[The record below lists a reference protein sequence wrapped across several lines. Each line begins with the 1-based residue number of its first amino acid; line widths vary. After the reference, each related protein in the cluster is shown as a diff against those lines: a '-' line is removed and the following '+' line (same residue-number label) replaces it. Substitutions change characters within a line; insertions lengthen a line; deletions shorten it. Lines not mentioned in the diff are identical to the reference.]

1 MSALPGDEPP
11 LVVALRA
18 VPAALLAVS
27 LALGV
32 VVGGLVHRS
41 SLGAAEQRFELSSE
55 EALTTLR
62 QLLERAELTARAA
75 SVVRDP
81 ELTQP
86 EWEDRVTLLG
96 LDPPLPGL
104 VAINS
109 LSVVTL
115 QEAPRYQAQLRDAV
129 GRQTA
134 IFPRPLRERM
144 VVIERVAPL
153 DANEDALGFDVL
165 TNPTAAD
172 AVLRALDEGRTA
184 LSDGLTLV
192 QAPDGGTAVVLYT
205 PRLLGPGA
213 RPGIGNVALLG
224 QGLVDGVARQVGS
237 VTLRVEDPTPEG
249 VRLVGVT
256 EGHDPQAVFRDEV
269 QLEVYGQTWDV
280 EIAAAAGSVSTAEQV
295 AGPLGGLATA
305 LLAML
310 ALLTVGAARTREEHA
325 QSIAQERTADLREA
339 NEALRDALRVKDD
352 FVAVVSHELRT
363 PLTVIR
369 GFAMTLREHGPEMSS
384 ADRSRALER
393 IEAQSE
399 RLDQL
404 VGELLVAA
412 RIQAGGEP
420 VRREALPLRDAV
432 VQQVEASASPQGVRV
447 EVAPDLLVLVDPA
460 HLARILDNLLT
471 NAGKYGLP
479 PVVVSAER
487 AGARVQLCVRD
498 HGEGVPEDLQERVFE
513 RFAQAEHDTRRTT
526 TGVGLGLAIV
536 RELAG
541 LNGGRIWVE
550 DAAPGA
556 RFVLSLLGVG
566 AGETPP
572 DEAPARH
579 GRFDGSAPGVVP
591 TAEEGVD
598 ARAEQ

>member
-1 MSALPGDEPP
+1 MSALPGGEHP

-18 VPAALLAVS
+18 VPASLLVVS
-27 LALGV
+27 LTLGV

-41 SLGAAEQRFELSSE
+41 SLGAAEERFELSSG

-81 ELTQP
+81 ELTQQ
-86 EWEDRVTLLG
+86 EWEERVTLLG
-96 LDPPLPGL
+96 LDPPLAG
-104 VAINS
+104 VVTINS

-115 QEAPRYQAQLRDAV
+115 DEAPRYQSQLRDAV

-144 VVIERVAPL
+144 VVIDRVAPL
-153 DANEDALGFDVL
+153 APNARALGFDVL
-165 TNPTAAD
+165 TNPVAAE
-172 AVLRALDEGRTA
+172 AVLRALDDGRTA

-205 PRLLGPGA
+205 PRILQAGE
-213 RPGIGNVALLG
+213 RPGIGSVALLG
-224 QGLVDGVARQVGS
+224 QGLVDAVGRLVGS
-237 VTLRVEDPTPEG
+237 VTLAVEDPTPEG
-249 VRLVGVT
+249 VRLVGIT
-256 EGHDPQAVFRDEV
+256 EGHDPGAPFV
-269 QLEVYGQTWDV
+269 QTVPLEVFGQTWDV

-295 AGPLGGLATA
+295 AGPLSGLATA

-310 ALLTVGAARTREEHA
+310 ALLTVGSARTREEHA

-369 GFAMTLREHGPEMSS
+369 GFAMTLRQRGTELSP
-384 ADRSRALER
+384 ADRARALER

-399 RLDQL
+399 RLDRL

-412 RIQAGGEP
+412 RLQAGGEP
-420 VRREALPLRDAV
+420 VQREV
-432 VQQVEASASPQGVRV
+432 VSVREVVLQQVEASRSPQQV
-447 EVAPDLLVLVDPA
+447 EVDVPPDLHVLVDPG
-460 HLARILDNLLT
+460 HLARIIDNLLT

-487 AGARVQLCVRD
+487 SGARVELGVRD
-498 HGEGVPEDLQERVFE
+498 HGEGVPGPLHERVFE

-526 TGVGLGLAIV
+526 SGVGLGLAIV
-536 RELAG
+536 RELAE
-541 LNGGRIWVE
+541 LNGAWIRVE
-550 DAAPGA
+550 DAHPGA
-556 RFVLSLLGVG
+556 RFVLSLVAAAEDAV
-566 AGETPP
+566 AG
-572 DEAPARH
+572 R
-579 GRFDGSAPGVVP
+579 S
-591 TAEEGVD
+591 
-598 ARAEQ
+598 EQ